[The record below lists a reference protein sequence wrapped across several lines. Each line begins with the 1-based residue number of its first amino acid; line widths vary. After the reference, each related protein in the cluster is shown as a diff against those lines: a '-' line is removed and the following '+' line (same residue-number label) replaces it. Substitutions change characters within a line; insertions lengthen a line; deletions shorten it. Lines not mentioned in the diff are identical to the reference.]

1 MQKAFP
7 KVLAAVL
14 CVIAYGVALVIALTG
29 TGHTSEKLWVVVIAV
44 PPLLLFFVLRNR
56 WQRKRRGNRPSS
68 E

>member
-29 TGHTSEKLWVVVIAV
+29 TGYASERLWVVVVAV
-44 PPLLLFFVLRNR
+44 PLLLVFFVLRNR
-56 WQRKRRGNRPSS
+56 WRRNRRGNRPSS